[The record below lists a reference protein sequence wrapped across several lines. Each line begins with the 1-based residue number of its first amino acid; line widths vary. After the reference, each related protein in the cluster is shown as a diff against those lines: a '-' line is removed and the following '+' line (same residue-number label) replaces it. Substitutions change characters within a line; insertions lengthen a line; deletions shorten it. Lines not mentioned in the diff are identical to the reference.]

1 MKLEKREITLN
12 EYDSLLDIYHME
24 RTLLMQYV
32 QSIAKAKTKQ
42 TLGELLRL
50 TNETGEDVYFI
61 KDLLNGSAIQNG
73 E

>member
-24 RTLLMQYV
+24 KTLLMQYV

-50 TNETGEDVYFI
+50 TNETGEDIYFI
-61 KDLLNGSAIQNG
+61 KELLNGSAIQNG

>member
-50 TNETGEDVYFI
+50 TNETGEDIYFI
-61 KDLLNGSAIQNG
+61 KELLNGSAIQNG

>member
-61 KDLLNGSAIQNG
+61 KDLLANAI
-73 E
+73 

>member
-50 TNETGEDVYFI
+50 TNETGEDIYFI
-61 KDLLNGSAIQNG
+61 KELLANAI
-73 E
+73 